1 MFFIFWNRN
10 NLCHIWVCTETDTS
24 NVRFVQNDEIQ
35 LVLKLFCCVC
45 VLLLIYCLLL
55 TCHETRGFNT
65 LPSLYS
71 SFNEWGKKKLLAIG
85 ESMQKSIPLTWMG
98 CVPRKLKLLWLNLL
112 GVLCS
117 QFLPGMKKN
126 AASVCSN
133 VGVFCRPWYWCP
145 ANFLLSYDTL
155 LQGCYNL

>member
-1 MFFIFWNRN
+1 M
-10 NLCHIWVCTETDTS
+10 CTETDTS

-71 SFNEWGKKKLLAIG
+71 SFNEWGKKKTFGDWRKHAKIYTANMNGLCT
-85 ESMQKSIPLTWMG
+85 QKIETVVAQFIRRLMFTISAWHEKECSISVFQCRCILQTMILMSSKFLT
-98 CVPRKLKLLWLNLL
+98 
-112 GVLCS
+112 
-117 QFLPGMKKN
+117 FL
-126 AASVCSN
+126 
-133 VGVFCRPWYWCP
+133 
-145 ANFLLSYDTL
+145 
-155 LQGCYNL
+155 